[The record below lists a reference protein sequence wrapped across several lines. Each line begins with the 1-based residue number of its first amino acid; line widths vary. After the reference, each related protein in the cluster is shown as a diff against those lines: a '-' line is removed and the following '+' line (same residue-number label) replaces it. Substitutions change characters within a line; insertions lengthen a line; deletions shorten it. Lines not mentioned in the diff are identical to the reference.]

1 MQRLGK
7 KSGYSQMSKVMITS
21 LLIGAILVCTGCSD
35 NEQMPVLFYQ
45 EAEEAEK
52 DVNTQESVITQ
63 LVPEPLEEN
72 MADNQTQEEVEDIP
86 ETVSITITA
95 AGDVTLGTHK
105 EQDYWSSF
113 TQVYDEA
120 EDEGYFFENV
130 YDIFSQDDFS
140 IVNLEGPLTLA
151 EEAREGQVY
160 SIKGDPSY
168 ANLLVCGDIEAV
180 SMANNHRL
188 DYGQAG
194 SEDTVKALK
203 DAEIA
208 YAYDSNV
215 AVYEVDEKGI
225 RIGFVSVNEVSNGW
239 VVEKQLEEGIKSLK
253 EQDVDLIFACCH
265 WGIEREYY
273 PEEYQMSLGR
283 KCIDWGADLVIGH
296 HPHVLQGI
304 EEYQGKFI
312 VYSLGNFCFGANRNP
327 QDKDTMLFQQ
337 TFTFV
342 EGEKQEDKEIKIIP
356 CYVSSVTSRN
366 DFKPTPAT
374 GAEAQRIIDR
384 VNEYSKDFG
393 IAFDGDGY
401 LTDVA
406 K

>member
-1 MQRLGK
+1 M
-7 KSGYSQMSKVMITS
+7 
-21 LLIGAILVCTGCSD
+21 
-35 NEQMPVLFYQ
+35 
-45 EAEEAEK
+45 
-52 DVNTQESVITQ
+52 
-63 LVPEPLEEN
+63 
-72 MADNQTQEEVEDIP
+72 
-86 ETVSITITA
+86 
-95 AGDVTLGTHK
+95 
-105 EQDYWSSF
+105 
-113 TQVYDEA
+113 YDEA

-239 VVEKQLEEGIKSLK
+239 VVEQQLEEGIKSLK